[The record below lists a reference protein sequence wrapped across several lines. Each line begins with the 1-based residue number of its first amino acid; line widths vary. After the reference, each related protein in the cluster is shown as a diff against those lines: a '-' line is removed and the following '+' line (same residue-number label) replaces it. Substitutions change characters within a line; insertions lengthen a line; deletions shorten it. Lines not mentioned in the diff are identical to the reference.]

1 MAKNWKLK
9 NGASGNANGRPRGSK
24 NKFTQLKEAFLN
36 AFEQTGGVDGLVSW
50 VKASPHNRGQF
61 YVLITKLF
69 PTEIEH
75 SGEIKLLKFDFGDN
89 GNGDKE

>member
-1 MAKNWKLK
+1 MPFKK
-9 NGASGNANGRPRGSK
+9 GQSGNPNGRKPGQPNR
-24 NKFTQLKEAFLN
+24 FTQLKEAFLD
-36 AFEQTGGVDGLVSW
+36 AFKQTGGVDGLVSW
-50 VKASPHNRGQF
+50 IKASPHNRGQF